1 MLVVSLRGRI
11 KGTEHIMIDVLVDA
25 RHQFGWK
32 GWLVE
37 DRMNPVKN
45 GYPLLW
51 LAIDWVEYA
60 YIEMAGN

>member
-1 MLVVSLRGRI
+1 MLVVSLRGRAP
-11 KGTEHIMIDVLVDA
+11 GTENILIDVLVDA
-25 RHQFGWK
+25 RHQLGWK

-37 DRMNPVKN
+37 DRMNPVGN

-60 YIEMAGN
+60 YIEMAKS